1 MLSDKSETKTIIN
14 IITHISDRESV
25 QSRFL
30 ACHLEKHFTIERHIL
45 LIQNNGESRY
55 LFKS

>member
-14 IITHISDRESV
+14 NIIHISDTESV

-45 LIQNNGESRY
+45 LIHNNGESRY

>member
-1 MLSDKSETKTIIN
+1 MLSDKSKTKPIIN
-14 IITHISDRESV
+14 NTIQISDRESV

-55 LFKS
+55 LFES